1 MKHSQQKE
9 FIRNLCNSI
18 RDEMLQKSKDFPES
32 WDGVE
37 LRELLSIKFDRERYP
52 MDRKRKR
59 EFINDYITLN
69 L

>member
-32 WDGVE
+32 WDEGE

-52 MDRKRKR
+52 MDRKRER